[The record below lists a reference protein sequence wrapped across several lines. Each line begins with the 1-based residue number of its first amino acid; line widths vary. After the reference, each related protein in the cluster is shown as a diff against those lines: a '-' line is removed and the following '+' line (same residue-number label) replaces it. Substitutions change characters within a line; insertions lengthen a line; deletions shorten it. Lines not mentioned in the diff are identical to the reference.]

1 VTANQQQPDYQRIGR
16 EMAREKARIEQRAS
30 RPDTSAALVSSVILW
45 TAAALV
51 GFVAT
56 DHGFAGWIVTAIAA
70 AFVVA
75 GIFYRPLRSG
85 LSPAITMFVPLW
97 GGVARCDRVNTCAR
111 LRKARIYTDPDKT
124 RTIPATTWRKHGD
137 TFVEFD
143 GGGEPGMSPDHIS
156 ELLAR
161 DARVWR
167 CRSFAVS
174 EDPDRPGLIT
184 LQLSKGATV
193 HTILDDP
200 IMGTIA

>member
-1 VTANQQQPDYQRIGR
+1 MTANQQQPDYQRIGR

-97 GGVARCDRVNTCAR
+97 GGRGP
-111 LRKARIYTDPDKT
+111 LRSCEHLRQAAQGADL
-124 RTIPATTWRKHGD
+124 HGSGQD
-137 TFVEFD
+137 AHHSGHD
-143 GGGEPGMSPDHIS
+143 
-156 ELLAR
+156 LA
-161 DARVWR
+161 
-167 CRSFAVS
+167 
-174 EDPDRPGLIT
+174 
-184 LQLSKGATV
+184 
-193 HTILDDP
+193 
-200 IMGTIA
+200 